1 MNLGMC
7 SQSGLRDRLLLKDGW
22 SLSWSGG
29 WRTLPPWH
37 KLVCV
42 PMLFLLFLPLIE
54 SELKISSLTQRPLQ
68 EGECDGIEQV
78 MCCKPGPVSGLLSSH
93 EVRISPGALRK
104 AFGMFR
110 HWLMFNLCFWLF
122 IYFSPWTHSLAQV
135 TQVVWGLCGRKRY
148 NRKCRHKFTVIY

>member
-1 MNLGMC
+1 MDGACPGQVVEELSLRGTNWFACLC
-7 SQSGLRDRLLLKDGW
+7 SF
-22 SLSWSGG
+22 
-29 WRTLPPWH
+29 
-37 KLVCV
+37 
-42 PMLFLLFLPLIE
+42 LFPCLLFLPLIE
-54 SELKISSLTQRPLQ
+54 SELKISSLTQRLLQ

-78 MCCKPGPVSGLLSSH
+78 MSCKPRPVLGLLSSH

-110 HWLMFNLCFWLF
+110 HRLMFNLCFWLF
-122 IYFSPWTHSLAQV
+122 IYFSPWTQILAQM